1 MGTEFRRID
10 KRFCFVAMLF
20 CTVLTACSVQ
30 KSQQKQDW
38 LKSYKK
44 QVVISCMKP
53 ANTATLQSDISE
65 SMNMEVMGDTFY
77 IREADNLGKEY
88 SNQIQPAEIL
98 DYSGK
103 KALINGCLEYNN
115 SKALDDLAR
124 SAYRSYLTGRKQ
136 ISKKV
141 NDP

>member
-1 MGTEFRRID
+1 
-10 KRFCFVAMLF
+10 MLF

-44 QVVISCMKP
+44 QVFISCMKS

-65 SMNMEVMGDTFY
+65 SINMEVMGDTFY
-77 IREADNLGKEY
+77 IKEADNLAREY
-88 SNQIQPAEIL
+88 NKRIQPAKIL

-103 KALINGCLEYNN
+103 KALINGCLEYYN
-115 SKALDDLAR
+115 SKVLDDLA
-124 SAYRSYLTGRKQ
+124 LGL
-136 ISKKV
+136 
-141 NDP
+141 P